1 MHLRSGSY
9 GPASHPQPEQVE
21 ERPHSTLSSQSETR
35 LAQVEIEIAEVRT
48 ELEALREQFAAFQKK
63 LQ

>member
-1 MHLRSGSY
+1 
-9 GPASHPQPEQVE
+9 
-21 ERPHSTLSSQSETR
+21 